1 MFFFALENKNW
12 SGDGDRESIFVS
24 IHEKA
29 KSRFLS
35 VSVFFLHSGKCSRSL
50 YICIGLDLLFGILCV
65 FIIAQFCA
73 TSGFACN
80 FPARFFYLLIVL
92 PLGLYTAA
100 REISADN
107 YLQGLFY
114 VLKRRII
121 MYK

>member
-1 MFFFALENKNW
+1 MFCLGTHFAITQVCFRKLNW

-35 VSVFFLHSGKCSRSL
+35 VSFFCIVEVVGGHYTSVLGSICYWNFSCVSSLHSFVLRRISRAISL
-50 YICIGLDLLFGILCV
+50 HALYH
-65 FIIAQFCA
+65 
-73 TSGFACN
+73 
-80 FPARFFYLLIVL
+80 LIVL

-107 YLQGLFY
+107 YLQE
-114 VLKRRII
+114 
-121 MYK
+121 